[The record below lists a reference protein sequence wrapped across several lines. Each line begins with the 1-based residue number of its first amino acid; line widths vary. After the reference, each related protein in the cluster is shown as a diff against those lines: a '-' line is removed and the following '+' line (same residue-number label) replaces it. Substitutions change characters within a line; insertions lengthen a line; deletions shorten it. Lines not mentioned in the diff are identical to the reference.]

1 MDEPNSYIYRT
12 FLSDLF
18 ITMQRYYGQ
27 NKNQNQINTLFVIDE
42 CRSVFPTTSEH
53 SGDDTGRFLEQFI
66 TTSRSSGISTSPR
79 EYGRTSIPFAHKE
92 LKKSLEVII
101 SKPKQK
107 TSPLED
113 MFSDK
118 AKTLKASVNA
128 ILEEIKLREYLN
140 AYQTTKIN
148 SEICR
153 QHTELMQLENLKDH
167 YPFNLTKD
175 ISETKANIETNVLE
189 LEKEKRQEG
198 LECWRDLMFLKKYL
212 MVSLKDYWELDRKRG
227 VLEGQKKY

>member
-1 MDEPNSYIYRT
+1 MENKYLSPVNYPN
-12 FLSDLF
+12 
-18 ITMQRYYGQ
+18 
-27 NKNQNQINTLFVIDE
+27 VA
-42 CRSVFPTTSEH
+42 PT
-53 SGDDTGRFLEQFI
+53 
-66 TTSRSSGISTSPR
+66 SSGG
-79 EYGRTSIPFAHKE
+79 YGRSAIPFTHKE

-101 SKPKQK
+101 TKPKK
-107 TSPLED
+107 KSRPLED

-128 ILEEIKLREYLN
+128 ILEEIKLREDLN
-140 AYQTTKIN
+140 AYQSKKIN
-148 SEICR
+148 GEICR

-175 ISETKANIETNVLE
+175 IGETKTQIETNVLE
-189 LEKEKRQEG
+189 LEKEKRKEG

-227 VLEGQKKY
+227 VLEG

>member
-1 MDEPNSYIYRT
+1 MTIMENKYLSPAKYPNA
-12 FLSDLF
+12 
-18 ITMQRYYGQ
+18 
-27 NKNQNQINTLFVIDE
+27 V
-42 CRSVFPTTSEH
+42 
-53 SGDDTGRFLEQFI
+53 
-66 TTSRSSGISTSPR
+66 STSPG
-79 EYGRTSIPFAHKE
+79 EYGRTSIPFTHKE

-101 SKPKQK
+101 AKPEQK
-107 TSPLED
+107 SSPLEN

-128 ILEEIKLREYLN
+128 ILEEIKLREYLS

-175 ISETKANIETNVLE
+175 ISETKTNIETNVLE
-189 LEKEKRQEG
+189 LEKEKRKEG

-227 VLEGQKKY
+227 VLEGHKKY